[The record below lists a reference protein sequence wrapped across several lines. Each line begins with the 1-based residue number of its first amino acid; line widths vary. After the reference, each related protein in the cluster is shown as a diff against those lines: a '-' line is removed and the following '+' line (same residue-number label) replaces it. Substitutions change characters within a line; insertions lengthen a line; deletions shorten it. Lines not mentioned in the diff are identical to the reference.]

1 MHPAFRKDSWLRG
14 VFDLSSNLLGDPALL
29 VCAYC
34 KPVRYLLPLYE
45 HQWVDAQDGNGDWY
59 EAQIRTVGDG
69 CALVHYKGFKSHQDE
84 LHSWPYNRLAV
95 LHSYTDSPLLEDEED
110 PGGDNV
116 KRPRTAL
123 WELREPWASP
133 QWLSSKEHIEVLDSL
148 DNWIVAYI
156 TGRMKTREG
165 RMVLVHFEGWPSKW
179 DEWLNEDSYRITYK
193 RARRVLFS

>member
-14 VFDLSSNLLGDPALL
+14 VFDLSSSILGDPALL

-116 KRPRTAL
+116 EAATYGAL
-123 WELREPWASP
+123 GTKGTVGLASMA
-133 QWLSSKEHIEVLDSL
+133 IEQGAYRSVGLVGQLDRG
-148 DNWIVAYI
+148 IHH
-156 TGRMKTREG
+156 RK
-165 RMVLVHFEGWPSKW
+165 
-179 DEWLNEDSYRITYK
+179 DED
-193 RARRVLFS
+193 ARRTHGARPL